1 MCIRSK
7 PISVL
12 LFKLR
17 NVPDDEA
24 DEIRQLLAD
33 NNIDFYE
40 TVAGSWGI
48 SMPAIWLNN
57 DSQLEKAKLL
67 LDTYQQQRQKN
78 ARQDYEQLRQLGKQ
92 RTVIDKVKE
101 APLLAAMYLVAV
113 LFILYISIAPF
124 MNIFR

>member
-1 MCIRSK
+1 
-7 PISVL
+7 
-12 LFKLR
+12 
-17 NVPDDEA
+17 
-24 DEIRQLLAD
+24 
-33 NNIDFYE
+33 
-40 TVAGSWGI
+40 
-48 SMPAIWLNN
+48 MPAIWLNN